1 MATCLYKSFFRT
13 ILQPPVAACQSKPY
27 VNCNKN
33 SLPFLAGMTKT
44 PLRKMRR
51 GVGGCGSSHSILM
64 PFMASMRPMVM
75 MRTVLTLRMYLLYFL
90 VIASPSRPNTSISAA
105 PKPTEAVVDLSILNR
120 LRRDIRIVRAENA
133 HAFGV
138 CLHRFEPLNRL
149 ALPLAGKAVARDDKV
164 IDVALREGDIGGE
177 DRKFVAVNSVG
188 GVYKAA

>member
-1 MATCLYKSFFRT
+1 MTVSAIPRVSYTGDCILSLSFLL
-13 ILQPPVAACQSKPY
+13 ILPLDY
-27 VNCNKN
+27 YG
-33 SLPFLAGMTKT
+33 LRLDAGV
-44 PLRKMRR
+44 
-51 GVGGCGSSHSILM
+51 VG
-64 PFMASMRPMVM
+64 
-75 MRTVLTLRMYLLYFL
+75 
-90 VIASPSRPNTSISAA
+90 
-105 PKPTEAVVDLSILNR
+105 
-120 LRRDIRIVRAENA
+120 AENA